1 MIDVDSFD
9 LNTQIE
15 FANVVKERDLYKLK
29 YNHLCDLLNR
39 VHDEA
44 YQQDNTHVV
53 IAVNLIN
60 SLQFQYCNKLD
71 ERLK

>member
-1 MIDVDSFD
+1 MEDPDS
-9 LNTQIE
+9 LELSTQIE
-15 FANVVKERDLYKLK
+15 FANLIHERNLYKIK